1 LKHLLALT
9 WLAAAGASAAPV
21 LQFEAAGVPRMPSSA
36 VCAQPLPDAPQEA
49 PSADTAAVRALAES
63 PPFSSVL
70 PLFRAA
76 QPQVMWWIRHAAV
89 LNLQSVLT
97 AFHEANHMLDLA
109 LSDCHE
115 GRAVYFF
122 RGQAYVTDYV
132 RGQAPAFSIAAAEIP
147 AHFKTPLSR
156 YAVYFGDP
164 GTYRGD
170 FFALIDELNAH
181 VAGAELEIAATGTP
195 LYKDFAATIDSID
208 GNIGGMAD
216 FMLYTQS
223 YLKALRKQDPE
234 AYHLLLA
241 RRRAMGHVQR
251 LWTAAEAVLE
261 KAVAFA
267 PERGGIYRY
276 PSETLKAVYSLEM
289 LGELDAAGIRYARP
303 APRLTASE

>member
-1 LKHLLALT
+1 MKHLLALM

-21 LQFEAAGVPRMPSSA
+21 LQFEAAGIQRMPSGA
-36 VCAQPLPDAPQEA
+36 VCALPLPDAPQEA
-49 PSADTAAVRALAES
+49 PSADTDAVRALAES
-63 PPFSSVL
+63 PPFAAVR

-122 RGQAYVTDYV
+122 RGQTYVTDYV
-132 RGQAPAFSIAAAEIP
+132 RGQAPAFAIAAAEIP

-164 GTYRGD
+164 GVYRGD

-181 VAGAELEIAATGTP
+181 VAGAELEIAASGTP
-195 LYKDFAATIDSID
+195 LYKDFAASIDSID

-223 YLKALRKQDPE
+223 YLKALRKQYPD
-234 AYHLLLA
+234 AYRLLLA
-241 RRRAMGHVQR
+241 RPKAMEHVQR

-276 PSETLKAVYSLEM
+276 PAETLKAVYSPEM
-289 LGELDAAGIRYARP
+289 LGELDAAGIRYART
-303 APRLTASE
+303 APPLTASE

>member
-1 LKHLLALT
+1 MKHLPALM
-9 WLAAAGASAAPV
+9 WLVAAGAGAAPV
-21 LQFEAAGVPRMPSSA
+21 LQFEPAGIQRMPSSA
-36 VCAQPLPDAPQEA
+36 VCAQPLPDAPLEA
-49 PSADTAAVRALAES
+49 PSADTDAVRALAES
-63 PPFSSVL
+63 PQFAGAL

-76 QPQVMWWIRHAAV
+76 QPQVMWWIRHAAA

-97 AFHEANHMLDLA
+97 AFHEANHMLDFA
-109 LSDCHE
+109 LSDCHK
-115 GRAVYFF
+115 GKAVYFF

-132 RGQAPAFSIAAAEIP
+132 RGQAPAFSIVASEIP

-164 GTYRGD
+164 EVYRGD
-170 FFALIDELNAH
+170 FFPLVDELNAH
-181 VAGAELEIAATGTP
+181 VAGAELEIALAGTP

-234 AYHLLLA
+234 AYSLLLS
-241 RRRAMGHVQR
+241 RRKAMEHVQR
-251 LWTAAEAVLE
+251 LWAAAEAVLQ
-261 KAVAFA
+261 KAVALA

-276 PSETLKAVYSLEM
+276 PAETLKAVYSPDM
-289 LGELDAAGIRYARP
+289 LGELDAAGIRYAPP